1 MENLQSAP
9 VTGPVTDSERSY
21 AIDSLNATLANL
33 KQSLEG
39 LSADQLTYK
48 PTADRWS
55 ITECVEHIALVEKGI
70 YKAILAG
77 MSVPA
82 DPARRATIRVSDVDV
97 IKAVRSRSITMAA
110 PSFFVPTGRFGDVSA
125 ALQAF
130 EERRKD
136 TIELVQTVKY
146 DLRTHYFIH
155 PALGTLDAYQAVLVM
170 AAHVERHRKQIDEIK
185 ANSGFPS

>member
-21 AIDSLNATLANL
+21 AVDFLNTTLVNL
-33 KQSLEG
+33 KQSLDG
-39 LSADQLTYK
+39 LSTEQLTYK
-48 PTADRWS
+48 PNADRWS
-55 ITECVEHIALVEKGI
+55 IIECVEHIALVEKGI

-77 MSVPA
+77 ISVPA

-97 IKAVRSRSITMAA
+97 IKAVRSRSFTMSA
-110 PSFFVPTGRFGDVSA
+110 PAPFVPTGRFGNASS

-136 TIELVQTVKY
+136 TIELVQTIKE
-146 DLRTHYFIH
+146 DLRTHYFVH
-155 PALGTLDAYQAVLVM
+155 PALGTLDTYQAVLVM

-185 ANSGFPS
+185 ASAGFPS